1 MAVLLKV
8 INVSV
13 VYIAIILGFLLHQML
28 LKMGKRAIM
37 IIIYLNLLYS
47 LLRKIE
53 NKSIK
58 L

>member
-28 LKMGKRAIM
+28 LKMGNRAIM